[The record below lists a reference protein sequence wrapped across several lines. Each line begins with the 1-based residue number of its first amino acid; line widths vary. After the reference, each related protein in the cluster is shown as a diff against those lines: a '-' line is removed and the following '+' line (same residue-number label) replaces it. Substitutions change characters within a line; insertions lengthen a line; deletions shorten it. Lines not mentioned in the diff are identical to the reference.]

1 MSGLF
6 SKKLFKRIM
15 GIQVSLLI
23 GKRREKKILFLGEM
37 ITKWFVQ
44 LLTSGI
50 ECYEEFNDQT
60 NLLFV
65 TLSHDLSNIY
75 QMERFLDFEEI
86 DGEDVKQG

>member
-37 ITKWFVQ
+37 ITK
-44 LLTSGI
+44 
-50 ECYEEFNDQT
+50 
-60 NLLFV
+60 
-65 TLSHDLSNIY
+65 
-75 QMERFLDFEEI
+75 
-86 DGEDVKQG
+86 